1 MYYKITTQDMRSINL
16 HLPQEFII
24 KYKIG
29 DRIRSKKE
37 NAPLAVFDSLKEV
50 EIFRLSNWD
59 TSNRIFECSIIKS
72 QKKWPCVPIFY
83 IKRHM
88 HGENNIPEV
97 GWPSGTVLADEVT
110 LIKEITDKD
119 KEPEIFY
126 KVVDMDMCSINT
138 ELGLGVTYEKNEWIL
153 PKFKEA
159 PLMVFNN
166 YNNAHCFLNSL
177 ITTTIRYYKICK
189 CEILKSKRKWIF
201 CENDTVLSA
210 VLKNK
215 KHKKRGQPSYSPSF
229 IFPPGTVFADAVKLI
244 DDEL

>member
-59 TSNRIFECSIIKS
+59 KSNRIFECSIIKS

-88 HGENNIPEV
+88 HGEDNIPDLA
-97 GWPSGTVLADEVT
+97 WPSGTVLADEVT

-126 KVVDMDMCSINT
+126 KIVDMNMRSINAG
-138 ELGLGVTYEKNEWIL
+138 LGIGVTYEKNEWIL

-166 YNNAHCFLNSL
+166 LGDA
-177 ITTTIRYYKICK
+177 RYFQYGLGISKESKIFK
-189 CEILKSKRKWIF
+189 CEILKSKRKWIY
-201 CENDTVLSA
+201 CEDYTDFTE
-210 VLKNK
+210 VLKSKRYRK
-215 KHKKRGQPSYSPSF
+215 KPRLSGGRH
-229 IFPPGTVFADAVKLI
+229 ILFPIGTVFADAVKLI
-244 DDEL
+244 DNAL